1 MAKKIAAAFAVLLA
15 AGLIFFACA
24 IFGNPV
30 SEFLVTKNAEK
41 YIGESWPD
49 EGYVIERVGYD
60 FKTSGYFVEV
70 KLEGST
76 DNHFT
81 LYGGLNGKIT
91 FDTFDSA
98 VKGKWN
104 TAGRINDEY
113 RKTVAD
119 AFGKENFEF
128 LCEIAFGDIAFA
140 ESDRSEEA
148 DVPEFAISLESLIL
162 DGEYDIYETGKTA
175 GCLTVYVS
183 DDEVSAEKLAE
194 ILLAVKK
201 LMDGEKI
208 GFRAINCVLE
218 HKVQEGEAFSEERVE
233 VMNFA
238 FDDIYQEGLSG
249 RVEKADSEAKAY
261 YEKMDLLKVTVPLE
275 DKTCC
280 KDASSHGRL
289 TKAFDDDIMNWL
301 FLLV

>member
-1 MAKKIAAAFAVLLA
+1 MFEKFAAAFAVLLA
-15 AGLIFFACA
+15 AGLVFFACA
-24 IFGNPV
+24 MFGNPV
-30 SEFLVTKNAEK
+30 SEILVTKNAEK
-41 YIGESWPD
+41 YISENWPD
-49 EGYVIERVGYD
+49 EGYVIEKIGYD
-60 FKTSGYFVEV
+60 FKTSDYYVEV

-98 VKGKWN
+98 VKDKWN

-113 RKTVAD
+113 RKAVAD
-119 AFGKENFEF
+119 AFGKEHFEF

-140 ESDRSEEA
+140 ESDCSEEE
-148 DVPEFAISLESLIL
+148 DVPEYAISLDSLIL
-162 DGEYDIYETGKTA
+162 DGEYDIYEMGKNA

-201 LMDGEKI
+201 LMGGEKI

-218 HKVQEGEAFSEERVE
+218 HKAREGEDFSEERVE

-238 FDDIYQEGLSG
+238 FDDIYQEGLSE
-249 RVEKADSEAKAY
+249 RIEKADSEARAY
-261 YEKMDLLKVTVPLE
+261 YEKMNLLKVTVIEP
-275 DKTCC
+275 DKP
-280 KDASSHGRL
+280 
-289 TKAFDDDIMNWL
+289 
-301 FLLV
+301 